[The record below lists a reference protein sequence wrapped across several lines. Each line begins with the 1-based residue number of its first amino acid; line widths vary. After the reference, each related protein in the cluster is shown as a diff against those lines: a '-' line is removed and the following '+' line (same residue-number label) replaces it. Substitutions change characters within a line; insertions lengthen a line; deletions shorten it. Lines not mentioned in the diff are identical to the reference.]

1 MRNTLLALL
10 AEGTAHGY
18 ELKQAIEQIFGDA
31 WPPLNIGQIYTTLGR
46 LERDGLVASAHVA
59 QAGRPDKRVYELT
72 DAGREEVRR
81 WLEEPVSGT
90 RLKDEFFTKLILAR
104 LPGVAAL
111 NGGTDPRAL
120 IARQRRDY
128 LQSLRDLNSLLL
140 RNHGSSNHA
149 SAALLIEG
157 AILHLEADLKWLD
170 LCERRLTKGA

>member
-18 ELKQAIEQIFGDA
+18 ELKHAVEQTFGDA

-81 WLEEPVSGT
+81 WLEEPVSGP

-120 IARQRRDY
+120 IARQRKDY
-128 LQSLRDLNSLLL
+128 LQSLRDLNSMLLKQQ
-140 RNHGSSNHA
+140 RNGSDQT

-170 LCERRLTKGA
+170 VCEQRLI

>member
-1 MRNTLLALL
+1 MKNMLLALL

-18 ELKQAIEQIFGDA
+18 ELKQAVEQTFGDA

-72 DAGREEVRR
+72 EAGREEVLR
-81 WLEEPVSGT
+81 WLHEPVT
-90 RLKDEFFTKLILAR
+90 EPRLKDEFFTKLVLSR

-111 NGGTDPRAL
+111 NGGTDSRAL

-128 LQSLRDLNSLLL
+128 LQALRDLNGLLL
-140 RNHGSSNHA
+140 RQHGNGADTA

-170 LCERRLTKGA
+170 VCEQRLT

>member
-18 ELKQAIEQIFGDA
+18 ELKQAVEQTFGDA

-81 WLEEPVSGT
+81 WLEESVAGP
-90 RLKDEFFTKLILAR
+90 RFKDEFFTKLVLAR

-111 NGGTDPRAL
+111 NGGTDAQAL

-128 LQSLRDLNSLLL
+128 LQSLRDLNGLLL
-140 RNHGSSNHA
+140 RQRNGGDQP

-170 LCERRLTKGA
+170 VCEQRLT